1 MNPISKTHKIGFLAA
16 TALVISNMIGT
27 GIFTSLGFQLVEIRH
42 CASILFLWLAGGVIA
57 LCGALV
63 YGEIGSAIPRSGG
76 EYVYLRKIYNPVLGF
91 LSGFISMTVGFA
103 APAAI
108 SSIAFG
114 TYCMRVLD
122 LPAPVQPAAA
132 LLCLLT
138 ILHCFH
144 NRMSSALQITVTT
157 LNICMMIFFIAAGLR
172 FASPVPAG
180 FCSPDIDMLKEI
192 MQPACAVALVFV
204 TYAYTGWNA
213 AAYIAG
219 ELDRPQTILPRSL
232 VVGTVLVAILY
243 LLMNFTFLA
252 TAPASELAGQLEVAF
267 ISARYIFGLA
277 GAKITATM
285 ICLLLVASVS
295 SLVFI
300 GPRITAEIGRD
311 IPLLGFFSV
320 LSRTGIPVR
329 AILLQFIISMS
340 MILTTTFEQALTYV
354 GFTLNLCSLL
364 TVVGVVVH
372 RKRYPHD
379 PRPFR
384 TPLYPLPVILFCA
397 FMLWNLVYLLIE
409 RPAESLAGLVTLAAA
424 CLVYA
429 LSRTG
434 RSQRS

>member
-1 MNPISKTHKIGFLAA
+1 MHEKAHKIGFLTA
-16 TALVISNMIGT
+16 TALVISNMVGT
-27 GIFTSLGFQLVEIRH
+27 GIFTSLGFQLVEIQH
-42 CASILFLWLAGGVIA
+42 CASILALWLVGAVIA

-76 EYVYLRKIYNPVLGF
+76 EYVYLGKIYHPVLGF

-114 TYCMRVLD
+114 TYCIRVFD
-122 LPAPVQPAAA
+122 LPSPIPPAAL

-144 NRMSSALQITVTT
+144 NRMSAALQLTVTT
-157 LNICMMIFFIAAGLR
+157 VNICMMLFFIVAGLR
-172 FASPVPAG
+172 TALPVPRG
-180 FCSPDIDMLKEI
+180 FCSPDVNMLKDLVK
-192 MQPACAVALVFV
+192 PACAVALVFV

-219 ELDRPQTILPRSL
+219 ELDRPQMILPRSL
-232 VVGTVLVAILY
+232 VAGTVLVGFLY

-252 TAPASELAGQLEVAF
+252 TAPAHELAGQLEVAF

-277 GAKITATM
+277 GAKITASM

-300 GPRITAEIGRD
+300 GPRITAEIGKD

-329 AILLQFIISMS
+329 AILLQFTISLS
-340 MILTTTFEQALTYV
+340 LILTTTFEQALTYV

-364 TVVGVVVH
+364 VVGGVVVH
-372 RKRYPHD
+372 RKRYPYD
-379 PRPFR
+379 LRPFT
-384 TPLYPLPVILFCA
+384 TPLYPVPVVLFCA
-397 FMLWNLVYLLIE
+397 FMIWNLVYLLIE
-409 RPAESLAGLVTLAAA
+409 RPVQSLAGLATLCAA
-424 CLVYA
+424 CCVYA
-429 LSRTG
+429 LSCTRKQQ
-434 RSQRS
+434 SP